1 MHEDLLK
8 LSVSDMKY
16 FFLPF
21 FNKFPKMIMKS
32 IDDSQTPMCEVH
44 SFSWAPPSDHK
55 KIQSFLRNLP

>member
-1 MHEDLLK
+1 MHDDLLK

-32 IDDSQTPMCEVH
+32 IADSQTPMCEVH
-44 SFSWAPPSDHK
+44 SFS
-55 KIQSFLRNLP
+55 